1 MLGLYVRRL
10 IWLKNNMAG
19 HSKWANIRHRKG
31 AQDSKRG
38 KIFTKIIKEITVS
51 ARLGGGDQDSNPR
64 LRKAVSNA
72 RSNNMPQDNII
83 RAIKKGIGGLEG
95 VKYEEMSYEGY
106 GPNGI
111 AIYIEVITDNKNR
124 PVSEIRHILNKN
136 NGNLAEAGSV
146 SWMFE
151 RKGEIIISEFS
162 GNEEKLFDD
171 VLESGASDFE
181 RSKNDVFVT
190 TSQSNLMNV
199 KERLEEKGYTLK
211 STDLI
216 MVPKSTQVVND
227 KDQEKII
234 NLMDL
239 IDNHDD
245 VNQVYSNFL
254 IASDS

>member
-1 MLGLYVRRL
+1 
-10 IWLKNNMAG
+10 MAG

-83 RAIKKGIGGLEG
+83 RAIKKGTGELEG

-124 PVSEIRHILNKN
+124 TVSEIRHILNKN
-136 NGNLAEAGSV
+136 NGSLAEPGSV

-151 RKGEIIISEFS
+151 RKGEIMISDFN
-162 GNEEKLFDD
+162 GDEEKLFNDI
-171 VLESGASDFE
+171 LESGAIDFE
-181 RSKNDVFVT
+181 RSDDNVFVET
-190 TSQSNLMNV
+190 NQNNLMNV
-199 KERLEEKGYTLK
+199 KDKLENKGYILK

-216 MVPKSTQVVND
+216 MVPKSTQAVKEEN
-227 KDQEKII
+227 QEKII
-234 NLMDL
+234 NLMEM

-245 VNQVYSNFL
+245 VNQVYSNFS
-254 IASDS
+254 IASEN

>member
-1 MLGLYVRRL
+1 L
-10 IWLKNNMAG
+10 IWLNNNMAG

-51 ARLGGGDQDSNPR
+51 ARLGGGDQESNPR

-83 RAIKKGIGGLEG
+83 RAIKKGTGELEG
-95 VKYEEMSYEGY
+95 LNYEEMSYEGY

-111 AIYIEVITDNKNR
+111 AIYIETITDNKNR
-124 PVSEIRHILNKN
+124 TVSEIRHILNKN
-136 NGNLAEAGSV
+136 NGNLAEPGSV

-151 RKGEIIISEFS
+151 RKGEIVISEFK
-162 GNEEKLFDD
+162 GDEEKLFDD
-171 VLESGASDFE
+171 ILESGASDFE
-181 RSKNDVFVT
+181 RYGDNVFVT
-190 TSQSNLMNV
+190 TSQSDLMKV
-199 KERLEEKGYTLK
+199 KDRLEEKGYTLK

-216 MVPKSTQVVND
+216 MVPKSTQSV
-227 KDQEKII
+227 KEEDQEKII
-234 NLMDL
+234 NLMEL

-254 IASDS
+254 IATNS